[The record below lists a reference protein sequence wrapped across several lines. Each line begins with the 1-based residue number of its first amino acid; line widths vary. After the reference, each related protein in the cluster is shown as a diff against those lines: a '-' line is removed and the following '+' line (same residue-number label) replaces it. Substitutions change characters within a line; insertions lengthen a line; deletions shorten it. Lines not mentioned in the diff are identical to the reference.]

1 MGMEDRLGASC
12 YVADLL
18 EGIMRLAGAGEHMPT
33 NIGNPPEFAILE
45 CAQLILEVTGSSG
58 ELRFLPL
65 PQDDPARRKPDI
77 DKARE
82 LLNWEP
88 RVNLR
93 EGLFLSL
100 DYFRQA
106 LESKVAARDA
116 HRSAELAGVRR
127 APNSASG
134 SALPAGFCRLI
145 GSEGTLS
152 VTDPDPLR
160 SRRTT

>member
-1 MGMEDRLGASC
+1 
-12 YVADLL
+12 
-18 EGIMRLAGAGEHMPT
+18 MPT
-33 NIGNPPEFAILE
+33 NIGNPEEFTILE
-45 CAQLILEVTGSSG
+45 CAQLILDVTRSSS

-65 PQDDPARRKPDI
+65 PQDDPTRRKPDI
-77 DKARE
+77 SKARD

-88 RVNLR
+88 RVSLR

-116 HRSAELAGVRR
+116 HRSAELAGARR

-134 SALPAGFCRLI
+134 SVLP
-145 GSEGTLS
+145 
-152 VTDPDPLR
+152 D
-160 SRRTT
+160 TTPAPAY